1 MQIGQVI
8 ENTQGFVLSQDD
20 DGNDLPQGTVR
31 VRVSGRGNNDS
42 TTEHYAYPIDVNR
55 IHMPLVGE
63 KVLLVKTPTDQNTA
77 FHKVAR
83 YSYIKI
89 CNIHNNVNTNV
100 LPFEHV
106 GKASS
111 GGGADPAG
119 GMGGEPLSDDTI
131 TQISH
136 EEKDIPP
143 LQPYDGDILT
153 QDRYGNAFRMSSTV
167 SGGDYDQPTQPWS
180 GTPGEP
186 IMILTSGLNTA
197 AGGLYVIEDYTQD
210 KSSILIASNQKINID
225 SSQPKFGPPGTAIEA
240 SSAFEGAQVVINSDR
255 ILFNS
260 KVDSILLSGATTVA
274 ISTPKWAVDMDVF
287 FTLFDDLLTTMQKVY
302 AGISVYPTPMGGPTL
317 TNPSALN
324 ELMQIITKYKEMT
337 QGG

>member
-8 ENTQGFVLSQDD
+8 ETELGYTLTQDD
-20 DGNDLPQGTVR
+20 DGIDLPQGTIR
-31 VRVSGRGNNDS
+31 VRVSSRGANDS

-63 KVLLVKTPTDQNTA
+63 KVLMVKTPTDQNTA

-106 GKASS
+106 GKAGS
-111 GGGADPAG
+111 GGNADPSG
-119 GMGGEPLSDDTI
+119 GMEGEPLSDDTI

-136 EEKDIPP
+136 EEKEIPP

-167 SGGDYDQPTQPWS
+167 SGGPYDQPTQPWS

-186 IMILTSGLNTA
+186 FMALTSGLNTA
-197 AGGLYVIEDYTQD
+197 KGGLYVIEDPEQD
-210 KSSILIASNQKINID
+210 KSSIFIASNQKININ
-225 SSQPKFGPPGTAIEA
+225 SSQPAFGPPA
-240 SSAFEGAQVVINSDR
+240 SSILGSNVFEGAQVIINSDR

-274 ISTPKWAVDMDVF
+274 ISTPAWAVDMDEF
-287 FTLFDDLLTTMQKVY
+287 FTLFDDLLTTLNKVFT
-302 AGISVYPTPMGGPTL
+302 GISFFPTPMGGQTL
-317 TNPSALN
+317 PNIPAAN
-324 ELMQIITKYKEMT
+324 ELIQIITKYKQMN

>member
-8 ENTQGFVLSQDD
+8 ENSQGFTLSQDD
-20 DGNDLPQGTVR
+20 DGNDLPQGTIKVR
-31 VRVSGRGNNDS
+31 VGQRASQDS
-42 TTEHYAYPIDVNR
+42 VTEHFAYPIDVNR

-63 KVLLVKTPTDQNTA
+63 KVLLVKTPTDTQTA
-77 FHKVAR
+77 MHKNVR

-100 LPFEHV
+100 LPFEYV
-106 GKASS
+106 AKADE
-111 GGGADPAG
+111 GGGADPGG
-119 GMGGEPLSDDTI
+119 GMNGEPLTDDTI
-131 TQISH
+131 EQISH

-197 AGGLYVIEDYTQD
+197 VGGLYVIEDYAQD

-225 SSQPKFGPPGTAIEA
+225 SSQPKFGPPATAIEA

-274 ISTPKWAVDMDVF
+274 ISTPKWAVDMDEF
-287 FTLFDDLLTTMQKVY
+287 FTLFDDLLTTLQKVF
-302 AGISVYPTPMGGPTL
+302 AGASPFPTPMGGPTL
-317 TNPSALN
+317 PNVPAAN
-324 ELMQIITKYKEMT
+324 EVTQIITKYKQMT

>member
-8 ENTQGFVLSQDD
+8 ENSQGFTLSQDD
-20 DGNDLPQGTVR
+20 DGNDLPQGTIK
-31 VRVSGRGNNDS
+31 VRVSARGANDS
-42 TTEHYAYPIDVNR
+42 TSEHYAYPIDVNR

-63 KVLLVKTPTDQNTA
+63 KVLMVKTPTDQNTA

-106 GKASS
+106 GKADP
-111 GGGADPAG
+111 GGGADPSG
-119 GMGGEPLSDDTI
+119 GMGGEPLSDDSI
-131 TQISH
+131 EQISH
-136 EEKDIPP
+136 EEKEVAP

-153 QDRYGNAFRMSSTV
+153 QDRYGNSLRMSSNV

-180 GTPGEP
+180 GEPGEP
-186 IMILTSGLNTA
+186 IMVLTSGLNTA
-197 AGGLYVIEDYTQD
+197 VGGLYVIEDYTQD
-210 KSSILIASNQKINID
+210 KSSILIASNQKITID
-225 SSQPKFGPPGTAIEA
+225 SSQPKFGPPSTAIQP
-240 SSAFEGAQVVINSDR
+240 SSTFEGAQVVINSDR

-287 FTLFDDLLTTMQKVY
+287 FTLFDELLQEMQKVY
-302 AGISVYPTPMGGPTL
+302 SGMHFYNTPMGGPTL
-317 TNPSALN
+317 PNPAATSAI
-324 ELMQIITKYKEMT
+324 MQIITKYKEMS
-337 QGG
+337 Q

>member
-20 DGNDLPQGTVR
+20 DGNDLPQGTIR

-83 YSYIKI
+83 YSYTKI

-106 GKASS
+106 GKASQ
-111 GGGADPAG
+111 GGSADPAG
-119 GMGGEPLSDDTI
+119 GMGGEPLADDTI

-136 EEKDIPP
+136 EEKDVPP

-153 QDRYGNAFRMSSTV
+153 QDRYGSTFRMSSTI

-180 GTPGEP
+180 GEVGAP
-186 IMILTSGLNTA
+186 IMILTAGLNA
-197 AGGLYVIEDYTQD
+197 AKGGLYVIEDPEQD
-210 KSSILIASNQKINID
+210 KSSIFIGSNHKFTIK
-225 SSQPKFGPPGTAIEA
+225 SSQVKFGPPATAIEA
-240 SSAFEGAQVVINSDR
+240 SNVFEGAQIALNSDR
-255 ILFNS
+255 ILLNS
-260 KVDSILLSGATTVA
+260 KADSILLSGATTVA
-274 ISTPKWAVDMDVF
+274 ISTPAWAVDMDEF
-287 FTLFDDLLTTMQKVY
+287 FTLFDELLQMLQMVL
-302 AGISVYPTPMGGPTL
+302 AGAKPWPTPMGGPTL
-317 TNPSALN
+317 VNPALSDII
-324 ELMQIITKYKEMT
+324 QIITKYKQMT
-337 QGG
+337 Q